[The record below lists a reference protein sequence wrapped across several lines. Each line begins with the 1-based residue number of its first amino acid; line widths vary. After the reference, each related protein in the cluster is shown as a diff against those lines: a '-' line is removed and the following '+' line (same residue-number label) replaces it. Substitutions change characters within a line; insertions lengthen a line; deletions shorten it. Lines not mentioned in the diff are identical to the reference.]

1 MATKELRVNRQIRA
15 KEVFLIDENGDKRG
29 VMNYFDA
36 MAMAEDAGLDLV
48 EISPNANPPVCKII
62 DYGKYRYEQEKKLK
76 EAKKN
81 QTIVKMR
88 EIRMQPK
95 IDTHDLEVKSKAI
108 GEQKSRND
116 QTGNSKFAFEIKN
129 DTGYKAPEV
138 SYTYYKEDDKDGKP
152 TGSGTIEAVSGDTYV
167 LDISTLENIKPG
179 TTVEIKA
186 EFPED
191 SRGIELE
198 GGEADQ
204 IGRAHV

>member
-1 MATKELRVNRQIRA
+1 MLYFSTLGQLFVQLNFISVFEVSLATKELRVNRQIRA

-29 VMNYFDA
+29 VVNYFDA
-36 MAMAEDAGLDLV
+36 LAMAEDAGLDLV

-108 GEQKSRND
+108 GEFLSGGDKCKVTIRFRGRELAHTELGREVLGRILELLTEKEILYNVDSQPTMEGRNMSMLLSPAK
-116 QTGNSKFAFEIKN
+116 GAVK
-129 DTGYKAPEV
+129 
-138 SYTYYKEDDKDGKP
+138 KP
-152 TGSGTIEAVSGDTYV
+152 A
-167 LDISTLENIKPG
+167 K
-179 TTVEIKA
+179 
-186 EFPED
+186 
-191 SRGIELE
+191 
-198 GGEADQ
+198 
-204 IGRAHV
+204 

>member
-1 MATKELRVNRQIRA
+1 MSLATKELRVNRQIRA

-108 GEQKSRND
+108 GEFLAGGDKCKVTIRFRGRELAHTELGREVLGKILELLTEKEILFNVDSQPIMEGRNMSMLLSPAK
-116 QTGNSKFAFEIKN
+116 G
-129 DTGYKAPEV
+129 
-138 SYTYYKEDDKDGKP
+138 
-152 TGSGTIEAVSGDTYV
+152 AVKKQV
-167 LDISTLENIKPG
+167 K
-179 TTVEIKA
+179 
-186 EFPED
+186 
-191 SRGIELE
+191 
-198 GGEADQ
+198 
-204 IGRAHV
+204 

>member
-1 MATKELRVNRQIRA
+1 MATKELRINRQIRA

-36 MAMAEDAGLDLV
+36 LALAEDAGLDLV

-108 GEQKSRND
+108 GE
-116 QTGNSKFAFEIKN
+116 F
-129 DTGYKAPEV
+129 
-138 SYTYYKEDDKDGKP
+138 
-152 TGSGTIEAVSGDTYV
+152 
-167 LDISTLENIKPG
+167 
-179 TTVEIKA
+179 
-186 EFPED
+186 
-191 SRGIELE
+191 LE
-198 GGEADQ
+198 GGDKCKVTIRFHGRELAHTELGREVLMKILEILTEKEIADNADSQ
-204 IGRAHV
+204 PMMEGRNMSMLLSPVKGTVKKQSK

>member
-1 MATKELRVNRQIRA
+1 MFVQLNFISVLEVSLATKELRVNRQIRA

-29 VMNYFDA
+29 VTNFFDA
-36 MAMAEDAGLDLV
+36 LAMAEDAGLDLV

-108 GEQKSRND
+108 GEFLSGGDKCKVTIRFRGRELAHTELGREVLERILELLAEKEILYNVDSQPAMEGRNMSMLLSPAK
-116 QTGNSKFAFEIKN
+116 G
-129 DTGYKAPEV
+129 V
-138 SYTYYKEDDKDGKP
+138 GKKQ
-152 TGSGTIEAVSGDTYV
+152 A
-167 LDISTLENIKPG
+167 N
-179 TTVEIKA
+179 
-186 EFPED
+186 
-191 SRGIELE
+191 
-198 GGEADQ
+198 
-204 IGRAHV
+204 

>member
-36 MAMAEDAGLDLV
+36 LAMAEDAGLDLV
-48 EISPNANPPVCKII
+48 EISPNANPPV
-62 DYGKYRYEQEKKLK
+62 RYEQEKKLK

-108 GEQKSRND
+108 GEFLAGGDKCKVTIRFRGRELAHTELGHEVLGRILELLTEKEILYNVDSQPTMEGRNMSMLLSPAK
-116 QTGNSKFAFEIKN
+116 GAVK
-129 DTGYKAPEV
+129 
-138 SYTYYKEDDKDGKP
+138 KP
-152 TGSGTIEAVSGDTYV
+152 A
-167 LDISTLENIKPG
+167 K
-179 TTVEIKA
+179 
-186 EFPED
+186 
-191 SRGIELE
+191 
-198 GGEADQ
+198 
-204 IGRAHV
+204 

>member
-1 MATKELRVNRQIRA
+1 MSLATKELRINRQIRA

-29 VMNYFDA
+29 VTNYFDA
-36 MAMAEDAGLDLV
+36 LAMAEDAGLDLV

-108 GEQKSRND
+108 
-116 QTGNSKFAFEIKN
+116 
-129 DTGYKAPEV
+129 
-138 SYTYYKEDDKDGKP
+138 
-152 TGSGTIEAVSGDTYV
+152 
-167 LDISTLENIKPG
+167 
-179 TTVEIKA
+179 A
-186 EFPED
+186 EFLSGGDKCKVTIRFHGRELAHTELGKDVLFKILELLTEKEILFNVD
-191 SRGIELE
+191 SQPAME
-198 GGEADQ
+198 GRNMSMLLSPAKAGAKKQ
-204 IGRAHV
+204 QQSK

>member
-1 MATKELRVNRQIRA
+1 MATKELRINRQIRA

-108 GEQKSRND
+108 GEFLAGGDKCKVTIRFRGRELAHTELGFD
-116 QTGNSKFAFEIKN
+116 FLK
-129 DTGYKAPEV
+129 EV
-138 SYTYYKEDDKDGKP
+138 EKRLEEG
-152 TGSGTIEAVSGDTYV
+152 TYV
-167 LDISTLENIKPG
+167 VEKAAAMDGRFMSMTLASKVSKPKSKPQ
-179 TTVEIKA
+179 EA
-186 EFPED
+186 EKKEPEKD
-191 SRGIELE
+191 S
-198 GGEADQ
+198 DQ
-204 IGRAHV
+204 QN